1 MIFQALLQ
9 GQFYP
14 KHTKCIFARN
24 QVEYLG
30 HVVSGRGVE
39 PEPSKVQAMVQW
51 PTPTSVKDLRGFLGL
66 TGLYR
71 KFIRNYASIA
81 TPLTTLLCKDAFEW
95 TEDSQAAFDQLK
107 MAMTCAP
114 VLALPNFSEPFVV
127 ETDASRT
134 TMGAVLMQK
143 GHPIAFFS
151 KVFGPRLTHAST
163 YIRELYAI
171 VVVVRK
177 WRLYL
182 LGRSFTI
189 LIDHKSLQE
198 LMTQVI
204 QTPEQHY
211 YLSKLLGFDYTI
223 HYKAGVSNI
232 IADALSRLPS
242 TLGQLLLL
250 LVPHLEFIEDLQR
263 MLHAEPEFQAL
274 LSKVQAN
281 PSSHTDY

>member
-1 MIFQALLQ
+1 
-9 GQFYP
+9 
-14 KHTKCIFARN
+14 
-24 QVEYLG
+24 
-30 HVVSGRGVE
+30 
-39 PEPSKVQAMVQW
+39 MVQW
-51 PTPTSVKDLRGFLGL
+51 PTPTSVKELRGFLGL
-66 TGLYR
+66 TGFYP
-71 KFIRNYASIA
+71 KFIRNYASIT

>member
-1 MIFQALLQ
+1 MIFKALLQ

-114 VLALPNFSEPFVV
+114 VLALPNFSEPFVI

-134 TMGAVLMQK
+134 AMGAVSMQK
-143 GHPIAFFS
+143 DHPIAFFN

-163 YIRELYAI
+163 YIRELHAI
-171 VVVVRK
+171 VTAVRK
-177 WRLYL
+177 WRHI
-182 LGRSFTI
+182 S
-189 LIDHKSLQE
+189 
-198 LMTQVI
+198 
-204 QTPEQHY
+204 
-211 YLSKLLGFDYTI
+211 
-223 HYKAGVSNI
+223 
-232 IADALSRLPS
+232 
-242 TLGQLLLL
+242 
-250 LVPHLEFIEDLQR
+250 
-263 MLHAEPEFQAL
+263 
-274 LSKVQAN
+274 
-281 PSSHTDY
+281 